1 MSMNLSIKDQVLKA
15 LKDDLRKKVKSS
27 SQEILS
33 IRESRNSDTKS
44 SAGDKFE
51 TGRAMAQMELEKMER
66 ALSRSTKL
74 LQDLE
79 LINSEKHFK
88 QVEFGSLIITSKGNY
103 FASFG
108 LGKITIDTNDY
119 YAISLASPIGQV
131 LLQKKVG
138 DKLVFQGREI
148 LIEEIQ

>member
-1 MSMNLSIKDQVLKA
+1 MIESIKAQVLRV
-15 LKDDLRKKVKSS
+15 LKDDLQKKVNLS
-27 SQEILS
+27 SQEIIS
-33 IRESRNSDTKS
+33 IRESKNNDTKS

-74 LQDLE
+74 LKDLD
-79 LINSEKHFK
+79 LINLEKHYQ
-88 QVEFGSLIITSKGNY
+88 QVEFGSLIITNKENY

-108 LGKITIDTNDY
+108 LGKVTVDSKDY

-131 LLQKKVG
+131 IRQKRVG
-138 DKLVFQGREI
+138 DRLVFQGREI
-148 LIEEIQ
+148 WIKNIL

>member
-1 MSMNLSIKDQVLKA
+1 MTETIKSQVLKA
-15 LKDDLRKKVKSS
+15 LKNDLQKKVDSS
-27 SQEILS
+27 SLEIAS

-66 ALSRSTKL
+66 ALSRSAKL

-79 LINSEKHFK
+79 LINLEKHYK
-88 QVEFGSLIITSKGNY
+88 QVEFGSLIITNKENY

-108 LGKITIDTNDY
+108 LGKVTVDSKDY

-131 LLQKKVG
+131 IRQKRVG

-148 LIEEIQ
+148 CIENIL